1 MNRFKIFWSIFVLG
15 ICLNPNISYA
25 QKRSEYWHQ
34 RVSHFEKLGV
44 KSSDIVFIGNSI
56 TDGCEL
62 SELFDN
68 PNIKNRGINS
78 DDICGITE
86 RIGSVLEG
94 RPSKIFLLIGINDI
108 SHDLSLSEMTEMYES
123 LVAKIKDR
131 SPETQ
136 LYILSVMPVNN
147 DFNRYKRLIGKE
159 KVISQLNNN
168 LKQISERYKIDYID
182 LWDALIIPGT
192 NKLNSKYTNDGLH
205 LIGEGYEI
213 WRDCIKP
220 FI

>member
-1 MNRFKIFWSIFVLG
+1 MI
-15 ICLNPNISYA
+15 
-25 QKRSEYWHQ
+25 
-34 RVSHFEKLGV
+34 
-44 KSSDIVFIGNSI
+44 
-56 TDGCEL
+56 
-62 SELFDN
+62 
-68 PNIKNRGINS
+68 
-78 DDICGITE
+78 
-86 RIGSVLEG
+86 
-94 RPSKIFLLIGINDI
+94 LIGI
-108 SHDLSLSEMTEMYES
+108 
-123 LVAKIKDR
+123 
-131 SPETQ
+131 
-136 LYILSVMPVNN
+136 
-147 DFNRYKRLIGKE
+147 KRLIGKE